1 MIPYGQIQSM
11 NGTAYGMTQGGDV
24 KPLFGSIGA
33 MHNSTNNNG
42 LNLIGGHHQ
51 ANLNNCSPSQLSAS
65 SSTGSLPNSAERNSA
80 GLLGGPGGMGLSV
93 GAGGGG
99 GGGGATVRNGR
110 HNNQSSNGNSGGGS
124 GNVGR
129 TNFTNKQLTELEKEF
144 YTNKYLTRA
153 RRIEIAQFLD
163 LNETQVK
170 IW

>member
-1 MIPYGQIQSM
+1 M
-11 NGTAYGMTQGGDV
+11 
-24 KPLFGSIGA
+24 KPLFGSIGG
-33 MHNSTNNNG
+33 MHGTINNG
-42 LNLIGGHHQ
+42 ANLIGGHHQ

-93 GAGGGG
+93 GGVGGVGGGGGRGGGG
-99 GGGGATVRNGR
+99 GGTVRNGR
-110 HNNQSSNGNSGGGS
+110 HSNQSSNGNSGGGT

-153 RRIEIAQFLD
+153 RRIEIAQLLD